1 MKRMRRI
8 KALED
13 NSTQMMRSKRPT
25 VEEVVA
31 ARVSKIRFQLIGKI
45 FFFVN
50 LLLRTSF
57 RPLKKKSILMYLGW
71 FPLFPL

>member
-31 ARVSKIRFQLIGKI
+31 ARVSKTRFQLIGKL
-45 FFFVN
+45 FFSIVN

-57 RPLKKKSILMYLGW
+57 RPLEKKSKLM
-71 FPLFPL
+71 

>member
-13 NSTQMMRSKRPT
+13 NSTQMMRSKKPT

-31 ARVSKIRFQLIGKI
+31 ARVSKIRFQLIGKL
-45 FFFVN
+45 FFSLFICCFVPVSDPSRKN
-50 LLLRTSF
+50 QN
-57 RPLKKKSILMYLGW
+57 
-71 FPLFPL
+71 